1 MPNVN
6 KVILIGNLT
15 RDPEVRQ
22 APQSGSMIV
31 SFTLAITRR
40 YTNNRQE
47 TVEETCFVDVTAYQR
62 LGEIVKNYAHKGD
75 PIFVEGRLRYDTWED
90 KNTPGF
96 KRNKLSVVCESV
108 QLLTRRGDQ
117 GGSYAPQGDYRQ
129 PRPAYGSAGSQY
141 GAEPQHYGTPAQ
153 EPRYGNPAPQ
163 QMPPFNPQD
172 SAQGDSPI
180 EDLPF

>member
-47 TVEETCFVDVTAYQR
+47 TVEETCFVD
-62 LGEIVKNYAHKGD
+62 G
-75 PIFVEGRLRYDTWED
+75 
-90 KNTPGF
+90 
-96 KRNKLSVVCESV
+96 
-108 QLLTRRGDQ
+108 
-117 GGSYAPQGDYRQ
+117 
-129 PRPAYGSAGSQY
+129 
-141 GAEPQHYGTPAQ
+141 
-153 EPRYGNPAPQ
+153 
-163 QMPPFNPQD
+163 
-172 SAQGDSPI
+172 
-180 EDLPF
+180 